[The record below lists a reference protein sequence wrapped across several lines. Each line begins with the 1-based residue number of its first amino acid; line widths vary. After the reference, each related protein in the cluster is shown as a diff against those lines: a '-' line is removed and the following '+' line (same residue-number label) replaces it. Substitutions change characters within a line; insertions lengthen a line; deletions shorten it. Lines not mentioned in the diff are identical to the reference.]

1 MEEKQK
7 NKNILYLNCKT
18 YLSPK
23 TKQLVGLFIRN
34 EPQKTREENLFIRE
48 TKFLYRTS
56 SNKIKDYKG
65 QNESKK
71 EDENITKVKI
81 RKGDFFLVNTIS
93 KSLYKLTIQDINNIQ
108 NQLWYVMNLDE
119 KAKKENNTNQN
130 EDYYL
135 CEGDIIKLGTELYIL
150 RKINILNN
158 NINEGNKETKYYD
171 IHSLNCNQSIIFD
184 LYTEPKVLDE
194 NNFCSH
200 IINDLKDSKKITI
213 LKQKIENEKR
223 KNIKKNVKSYRFYL
237 HKCNECNKT
246 YPLRFKLSE
255 NSEVI
260 DLISIDIPK
269 DKNYI
274 ILESIKIDILEI
286 YVIELTGKDEEF
298 TIGRKDENDIVINKE
313 YKTISRNHAV
323 IKYVQDKGQLLLR
336 DRSNYAGTMVL
347 IKKELKLS
355 EKKEIYLQAGRTF
368 IMAKLINEDDY
379 NKEKEKIDNQE
390 KEKEKKIQDEI
401 KKLDEKESYKE
412 DLNNEFYYK
421 K

>member
-260 DLISIDIPK
+260 DL
-269 DKNYI
+269 
-274 ILESIKIDILEI
+274 
-286 YVIELTGKDEEF
+286 TGKDEEF

-368 IMAKLINEDDY
+368 IMAKLINEDEY
-379 NKEKEKIDNQE
+379 NEKKEKIDNQE

-412 DLNNEFYYK
+412 DLKNEFYNQK
-421 K
+421 